1 MGEQMQRA
9 PHDGLDR
16 IFDGIRGWGV
26 RRRSRG
32 DRWLGGVCAGVA
44 DRFGVDP
51 VVVRAAFIL
60 LGLLAGVGVPA
71 YLLAWSVLPDRTGVS
86 AAEDAVRHGDP
97 GSVVLLVV
105 TAVAVF
111 SGFPWWFGSHGH
123 RGFPGGLL
131 VLAVFVW
138 WALRRSGGGL
148 PRRRRGRQPTSGT
161 PHTVTGHPAT
171 PHPATPH
178 TGTQP
183 SATQPDQATQPLAWS
198 PGASA
203 PRFAAVSPR
212 SLPRRSGG
220 LLMALV
226 AIGAALLAYGVTLW
240 FSDTRFFTG
249 DHHVIALA
257 VALALI
263 GMLVTGLGVAGW
275 RTGLVGLL
283 AAVLAVTTL
292 SAGAVGSLDRFGG
305 RVGDA
310 VWRPS
315 VAGSG
320 TTYRLLAGQGRLD
333 LTGIHPRIT
342 GPAPTQPVSIGAGDL
357 RIVVPADVTVRVDGH
372 VQLGRITA
380 PGDVA
385 PPGDWGRGGGP
396 DLYGGSD
403 VSRAVTVGSGTPQ
416 LVVDAEVLVGQLIV
430 TKES

>member
-178 TGTQP
+178 TGT
-183 SATQPDQATQPLAWS
+183 
-198 PGASA
+198 
-203 PRFAAVSPR
+203 PR